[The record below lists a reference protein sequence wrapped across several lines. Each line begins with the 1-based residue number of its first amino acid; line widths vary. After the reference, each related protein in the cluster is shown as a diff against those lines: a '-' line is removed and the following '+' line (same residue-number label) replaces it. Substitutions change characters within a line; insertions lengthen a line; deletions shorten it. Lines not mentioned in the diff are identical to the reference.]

1 MNSGGLSLSAGA
13 CPRVAVGILLLGTGL
28 ALGAGASRL
37 ARSGAAAPF
46 ACGLTVFAPPRPAT
60 VEPDPP
66 PSSAAPA
73 RPIDLASLYGTFRAE
88 DRQALAGALDGLRG
102 SGWLDLHIRS
112 ALLPAPRHVADW
124 PQGVMLA
131 VVDDGQADRALDPL
145 VPAVERGAQVYLG
158 TDLALARLVAGYDFP
173 PAAAGS
179 SASRL
184 PDSARCLRGMAL
196 VRVSAAERFAIA
208 AGDAACNATV
218 VELTRPGDMEEA
230 MRRLW
235 PLWQA
240 RGLSARPVDLALGT
254 GSLPRWLGTAAL
266 AMILAGGSLLMM
278 TGLVAAGRT
287 TPGRNPVLAYLVG
300 SARVLDEN
308 RRDYGAVLAAMMAVL
323 VVGAAWGGPA
333 GLGDLAR
340 EIAGEPL
347 ARIGLTAVP
356 VGWTGAL
363 DLFTTAL
370 LVNVLLAAMV
380 GIALPGMVPGL
391 GVVAAGIQFAAWG
404 VLLAPT
410 TLTALDRLPL
420 RAVVATVEG
429 HAYALLA
436 FGAWRVLLGLARP
449 GALGQK
455 RRREGYAAGL
465 ADLYRLLAP
474 AAVILLAA
482 ALLETALVAIL
493 SRAG

>member
-1 MNSGGLSLSAGA
+1 M
-13 CPRVAVGILLLGTGL
+13 GILLLGAGL
-28 ALGAGASRL
+28 ALGAWASHL
-37 ARSGAAAPF
+37 ARSAAAPPF
-46 ACGLTVFAPPRPAT
+46 ACGLTVFAPPRGWGETPAT
-60 VEPDPP
+60 ATKPGP
-66 PSSAAPA
+66 PSPSETPAPPADAPA
-73 RPIDLASLYGTFRAE
+73 PPLDLASLYGTFRAE

-112 ALLPAPRHVADW
+112 ALLPAARHIADW

-131 VVDDGQADRALDPL
+131 VVDDGQADRVLDPL
-145 VPAVERGAQVYLG
+145 VPAAERGVDVYLG

-173 PAAAGS
+173 PAAAAS
-179 SASRL
+179 RASRL

-196 VRVSAAERFAIA
+196 VRASAADRFAIA

-218 VELTRPGDMEEA
+218 AELARPGDMEEA

-254 GSLPRWLGTAAL
+254 GSLPRWIGTAAL
-266 AMILAGGSLLMM
+266 AMILAGGSLLLM
-278 TGLVAAGRT
+278 TGLGAAGRT
-287 TPGRNPVLAYLVG
+287 TPGRNPVLAHLAG
-300 SARVLDEN
+300 SARVLGEN
-308 RRDYGAVLAAMMAVL
+308 RRDYGAVLAVIMAVL
-323 VVGAAWGGPA
+323 VVGAAWGGPP

-356 VGWTGAL
+356 LGWTEAL
-363 DLFTTAL
+363 DLFVMAL
-370 LVNVLLAAMV
+370 LVNVLLAAMM
-380 GIALPGMVPGL
+380 GIALPAMVPGL
-391 GVVAAGIQFAAWG
+391 GVMAAAIQFLAWG
-404 VLLAPT
+404 VLLAPA

-420 RAVVATVEG
+420 RAVVAAVEG

-436 FGAWRVLLGLARP
+436 LGAWRVLAGVTRP
-449 GALGQK
+449 AALGQT

-482 ALLETALVAIL
+482 ALLETALVAVV
-493 SRAG
+493 SHVG